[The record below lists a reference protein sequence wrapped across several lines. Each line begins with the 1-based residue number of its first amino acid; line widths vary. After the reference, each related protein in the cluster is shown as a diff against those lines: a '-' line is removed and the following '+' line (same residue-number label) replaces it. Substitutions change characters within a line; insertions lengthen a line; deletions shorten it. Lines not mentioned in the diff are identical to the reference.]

1 MNNFTLK
8 SQIWM
13 WKTMTSRAFMLQAL
27 FLNQNFILLRKKND
41 ATLHNLNNLIY
52 FPDKIVNKP
61 LI

>member
-1 MNNFTLK
+1 
-8 SQIWM
+8 
-13 WKTMTSRAFMLQAL
+13 MLQAL

>member
-8 SQIWM
+8 SQIWV
-13 WKTMTSRAFMLQAL
+13 WKIMTSRAFMLQVL
-27 FLNQNFILLRKKND
+27 FLNHNFILLRKKNK